1 MECRIKKTRKLS
13 EQQKDEWWSWWQ
25 KCAAEMR
32 KMTRTTMMIIIMLF
46 FLMITTTIYIHVV
59 VVLCTKVSLQFLSS
73 LVCIES
79 LSHSSCTHHY
89 VRTAKKWNKIL
100 LLLLLLLQLNSLY
113 SVFFSERILLLFYK
127 KHITE
132 KWCSADSRGGDEG
145 LHFSFKNF
153 MEQKLEM
160 CTWCVCVWT
169 MNKYFSKSRQREYDV
184 AY

>member
-1 MECRIKKTRKLS
+1 
-13 EQQKDEWWSWWQ
+13 
-25 KCAAEMR
+25 MR

-132 KWCSADSRGGDEG
+132 KWCSADSRGEDEG

-153 MEQKLEM
+153 MEQKLE
-160 CTWCVCVWT
+160 TGNVYLVCVCVDHEQIFLEIT
-169 MNKYFSKSRQREYDV
+169 SKRVQCCVLILLMCKREQV
-184 AY
+184 